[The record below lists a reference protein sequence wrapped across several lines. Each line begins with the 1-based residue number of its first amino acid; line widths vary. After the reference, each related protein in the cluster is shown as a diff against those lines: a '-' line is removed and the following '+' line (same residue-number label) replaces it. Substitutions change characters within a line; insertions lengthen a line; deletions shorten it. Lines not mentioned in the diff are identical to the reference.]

1 MSTVET
7 ITIVTPNVDSSELP
21 LVTDIQYLEPFT
33 STALNRK
40 FCGIVRAGVFRGFAC
55 EPGGGLN
62 LAISHTKNQT
72 GESVTFGV
80 ALAEREDYLLTVRQQ
95 HDIQVAIPAGQVS
108 YVVIEVF
115 FQHGVE
121 TSQVNANSVI
131 EAASIKVLPQADVQE
146 HHVIL
151 CVADVPSGVTT
162 LTLAHLRFDEREIG
176 GYDLEGHLADA
187 DAHQQYVKK
196 AGDVMTGDLQLPNI
210 SVSGAFKWAKPGGG
224 SLIEMSGSDGTAAF
238 INWGAGHNVVRFNK
252 GESQSENSSD
262 FYGQLRENG
271 ARVFSPNNKPTWADI
286 GGNNYWAIN
295 ANQSDRLEAQ
305 AKWIVAAPSRGVIAA
320 ANGDGLLGTTGTRWN
335 EAWVNTYR
343 GSNINIGGTIVAG
356 STIQAKGA
364 VYQQNENRA
373 WGMGL
378 ATSSST
384 NKGVVG
390 ITLDNGATFSDYI
403 RIGPNREL
411 IHHVTVNNAPEEYDI
426 YTKFRKPTADELSVV
441 SRAGDTMTGQLVV
454 PSVVTQEADTGGLW
468 CGDRQAVYGHVTSTW
483 LYLNNKGHFTSGVF
497 LGGQG
502 VARHDS
508 AFSVG
513 SWTLDG
519 ATLLRKGQSVAWGA
533 VAQAALSARHAD
545 STSAVWMLGSYADDQ
560 SNTMRAGLQIM
571 RAATG
576 EMRLYTNNLAQY
588 VKVADG
594 QLYMSNS
601 VQLNS
606 PYAATR
612 KGYVDAQDDLKVNK
626 SGDVMTG
633 PLTIEDEIY
642 VDALNFT
649 LGGSV
654 MSWDTGL
661 ADRGKVLEFKDPNT
675 SSNYAFYVDKQ
686 KFNTSKPIYENDVR
700 VYSPNNPP
708 PSEIQVP
715 IGVPFP
721 WPTDVAP
728 DGFAIMKGQA
738 FDTVACPALALI
750 FPDGLL
756 WDMRGVGL
764 LGKEDNETVGDYEE
778 GQVKSHGH
786 PGSAVL
792 GTDLGTKTTDANG
805 NHYHASNTPNEK
817 ALNATYG
824 SGFASSV
831 NTNSLGRH
839 ASTST
844 AGNHSHTVAIGS
856 HAHTVEIAL
865 YGGLK
870 NTINHRKVNW
880 IVRLA

>member
-1 MSTVET
+1 MSTVEM

-72 GESVTFGV
+72 GEAVTFGV

-131 EAASIKVLPQADVQE
+131 EAASIKVLPQADVQD

-162 LTLAHLRFDEREIG
+162 LTQAHLRFDEREIG
-176 GYDLEGHLADA
+176 GYDLEGHLADT
-187 DAHQQYVKK
+187 DPHQQYVKK
-196 AGDVMTGDLQLPNI
+196 AGDTMTGDLILPLT
-210 SVSGAFKWAKPGGG
+210 SYA
-224 SLIEMSGSDGTAAF
+224 LR
-238 INWGAGHNVVRFNK
+238 GAGRHKLSGISFKSGGELVLAGDMGSVVIRPNRDAVTKQFVYSPDGNINLTGGALYEE
-252 GESQSENSSD
+252 GE
-262 FYGQLRENG
+262 
-271 ARVFSPNNKPTWADI
+271 RVYSPNYRPTWADI

-295 ANQSDRLEAQ
+295 ANQNDRLEAQ

-364 VYQQNENRA
+364 VYQQNDGRA

-411 IHHVTVNNAPEEYDI
+411 IHHVTINNLPEEYDI

-661 ADRGKVLEFKDPNT
+661 ADRGKVLEFKDP
-675 SSNYAFYVDKQ
+675 
-686 KFNTSKPIYENDVR
+686 
-700 VYSPNNPP
+700 
-708 PSEIQVP
+708 
-715 IGVPFP
+715 
-721 WPTDVAP
+721 
-728 DGFAIMKGQA
+728 
-738 FDTVACPALALI
+738 
-750 FPDGLL
+750 
-756 WDMRGVGL
+756 
-764 LGKEDNETVGDYEE
+764 
-778 GQVKSHGH
+778 
-786 PGSAVL
+786 
-792 GTDLGTKTTDANG
+792 
-805 NHYHASNTPNEK
+805 
-817 ALNATYG
+817 
-824 SGFASSV
+824 
-831 NTNSLGRH
+831 
-839 ASTST
+839 
-844 AGNHSHTVAIGS
+844 
-856 HAHTVEIAL
+856 
-865 YGGLK
+865 
-870 NTINHRKVNW
+870 
-880 IVRLA
+880 